1 MSVRPSWACHC
12 RQPFRPPRHSGAGSR
27 WLYNLS
33 MAAYEFASKEFDDAV
48 RAAGR
53 RAFEETLAAG
63 LSVFYLDDEG
73 LDLMEQPDGRRF
85 EIRWIPGAPSGENY
99 EILREVKKRAA

>member
-1 MSVRPSWACHC
+1 
-12 RQPFRPPRHSGAGSR
+12 
-27 WLYNLS
+27 
-33 MAAYEFASKEFDDAV
+33 MAAYEFASKEFDHAV

-63 LSVFYLDDEG
+63 LSVFYLDDDG
-73 LDLMEQPDGRRF
+73 VDVLEQPDGRRF

-99 EILREVKKRAA
+99 HVLREVKKSAA

>member
-1 MSVRPSWACHC
+1 
-12 RQPFRPPRHSGAGSR
+12 
-27 WLYNLS
+27 
-33 MAAYEFASKEFDDAV
+33 MAPYEFASEEFHEAV

-73 LDLMEQPDGRRF
+73 LDVMEQPDGRRF
-85 EIRWIPGAPSGENY
+85 EICWIPGAPSGENFR
-99 EILREVKKRAA
+99 ILREIKKRAA

>member
-1 MSVRPSWACHC
+1 
-12 RQPFRPPRHSGAGSR
+12 
-27 WLYNLS
+27 
-33 MAAYEFASKEFDDAV
+33 MAAYEFASKEFDEAV
-48 RAAGR
+48 RAATHK
-53 RAFEETLAAG
+53 AFEETLAAG

-73 LDLMEQPDGRRF
+73 LDVMEQPDGRRF